1 MADTACMRLFSLQP
15 GAGRLALAGA
25 TLVLASAGCDVFTKP
40 TEPGT
45 PVVPGAVSYTALG
58 ASDAIGYGSSSPC
71 VPFSACPDGAGY
83 VQIVARQL
91 RATNPNMAFLN
102 LGVPGAV
109 LSREIMTIGN
119 SLGRGIPANMI
130 DGQLPFVATGSTLV
144 TVFSDANGVNAIGA
158 ALKPLAPG
166 LRAAYAQTQIQNFA
180 RDFSGFVTS
189 ISSRAA
195 GATII
200 VLNLPNLARLPYAAG
215 YTEEERSYLRQL
227 SAGFTAGMNVTLS
240 TRVRVVDL
248 MCHSAVYQ
256 PAFYSSDGFHP
267 SDHGYSVMA
276 SLVSAAIAAP
286 PAPPATTCSFK

>member
-1 MADTACMRLFSLQP
+1 M
-15 GAGRLALAGA
+15 
-25 TLVLASAGCDVFTKP
+25 LVSAGCDMLSKP
-40 TEPGT
+40 TEPGPIVT
-45 PVVPGAVSYTALG
+45 GGVSYTALG

-71 VPFSACPDGAGY
+71 IPFSACPDGAGY
-83 VQIVARQL
+83 VQIVARRL
-91 RATNPNMAFLN
+91 RATNPSLAFLN

-130 DGQLPFVATGSTLV
+130 DGQLPFVPNGSTIV

-166 LRAAYAQTQIQNFA
+166 ARAAYGNTQIQNFA
-180 RDFSGFVTS
+180 RDFSGF
-189 ISSRAA
+189 ISGISGRAA

-215 YTEEERSYLRQL
+215 YTEEERGYLRTL
-227 SAGFTAGMNVTLS
+227 SAGFTAGMNA
-240 TRVRVVDL
+240 TRSAKVRVVDL
-248 MCHSAVYQ
+248 MCHAQVYQ

-267 SDHGYSVMA
+267 SDFGYSVMA
-276 SLVSAAIAAP
+276 DLVSAAIAAP
-286 PAPPATTCSFK
+286 PAPPATTCSFM